1 MLWAVMAY
9 SLGIV
14 AGVYL
19 WRPALCWT
27 VAVAAFILAAA
38 YFVQRRSGLGWI
50 LALSAFF
57 LAGALHINF
66 AVPRRVSTPASNP
79 TPIAKNSKSLP
90 TSPATDASN
99 KAAST
104 KSDRPS
110 T

>member
-38 YFVQRRSGLGWI
+38 YFVQRRSGLVG
-50 LALSAFF
+50 F
-57 LAGALHINF
+57 
-66 AVPRRVSTPASNP
+66 
-79 TPIAKNSKSLP
+79 
-90 TSPATDASN
+90 SP
-99 KAAST
+99 
-104 KSDRPS
+104 
-110 T
+110 